1 MRIGKYEVFKTL
13 SFIAP
18 KGDNTVFDVGPEGT
32 FKGQFKAIVDWHTD
46 DPLSEVP
53 KDKVG
58 TRWRTTN
65 EDGKTTVRITFV
77 NLQAPFG
84 GSMNQFSEF
93 GKIGGVPF
101 GFMVFFQ
108 TYAEEAASF
117 TLQFMM
123 EVQDV

>member
-13 SFIAP
+13 SFLTP
-18 KGDNTVFDVGPEGT
+18 KGDNAVFDVGPEGS
-32 FKGQFKAIVDWHTD
+32 FKGQFKVIVDWHVD
-46 DPLSEVP
+46 DPLGEVP
-53 KDKVG
+53 KGQVG
-58 TRWRTTN
+58 TRWKTTN
-65 EDGKTTVRITFV
+65 EEGKTTVRITFA

-84 GSMNQFSEF
+84 GSMNQFAEF
-93 GKIGGVPF
+93 GKIAGVPF

-108 TYAEEAASF
+108 TYDEQSASF